1 MAKSKLDRIE
11 ELNEE
16 IINIKKRQSQLR
28 QQHNRQVNK
37 DRTHRLCRRGGLVEK
52 LLPTLA
58 VINDEQFEM
67 FVNKTLLSGFAEK
80 ILREI
85 APPLPDT
92 DTDEGNN
99 TDSAVSDGVSAAV
112 STKPATRSNTDTTI
126 KSADATYDGGGSDAD
141 SENDETAAG

>member
-37 DRTHRLCRRGGLVEK
+37 DRTHRLCKRGGLVEK
-52 LLPTLA
+52 MLPTLA
-58 VINDEQFEM
+58 VINDEQFEV
-67 FVNKTLLSGFAEK
+67 FVNKTLLTGFAEK

-85 APPLPDT
+85 APPIPDV
-92 DTDEGNN
+92 
-99 TDSAVSDGVSAAV
+99 DSD
-112 STKPATRSNTDTTI
+112 
-126 KSADATYDGGGSDAD
+126 
-141 SENDETAAG
+141 